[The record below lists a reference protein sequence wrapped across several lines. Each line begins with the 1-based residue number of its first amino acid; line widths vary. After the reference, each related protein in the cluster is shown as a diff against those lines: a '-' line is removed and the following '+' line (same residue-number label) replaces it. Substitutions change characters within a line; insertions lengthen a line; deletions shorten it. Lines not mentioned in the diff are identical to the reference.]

1 MLITDFYT
9 IKDFQLTENHIQAQI
24 LLNADH
30 EVYTGH
36 FPEQAV
42 VPGVIQLQMIK
53 ELMEKAANRKLLLS
67 EMGFAKFLNAIVPE
81 SSSVLSFIIDF
92 QESNDQIKITA
103 TIKDDRL
110 VYTKM
115 KARLTWK
122 NQELRQKTKDLRQK
136 T

>member
-1 MLITDFYT
+1 
-9 IKDFQLTENHIQAQI
+9 
-24 LLNADH
+24 
-30 EVYTGH
+30 
-36 FPEQAV
+36 
-42 VPGVIQLQMIK
+42 
-53 ELMEKAANRKLLLS
+53 MEKAANRKLMIS
-67 EMGFAKFLNAIVPE
+67 EMGFAKLLNAIVPE
-81 SSSVLSFIIDF
+81 ISSVLSFIIDF